1 VKDVE
6 ATRGTDAVFFCN
18 ATGHPDLTYTWGR
31 VPRGINFSDDT
42 FLPGMIDRVIEAETP
57 MLTIE
62 NVGRADEMRYDCN
75 VSLFNDLIGSA
86 FGNLATLG

>member
-1 VKDVE
+1 VEDVE
-6 ATRGTDAVFFCN
+6 ATRGTDAMFFCN
-18 ATGHPDLTYTWGR
+18 VTGHPDLTYAWGR
-31 VPRGINFSDDT
+31 VPRGINFS
-42 FLPGMIDRVIEAETP
+42 FLPGMIDRVIGAETD

-62 NVGRADEMRYDCN
+62 NVARADEMRYGCN